1 MRISDWS
8 SDVCS
13 SDLYRFLEDTSSS
26 NANPAV
32 LSNFALRRTT
42 AREVDHGMTRI
53 RYGSHDGTIEDV
65 KAYGSTQCDAYC
77 VGYQLD
83 NEAHNITYNRVEAHH
98 FQESGTAASK
108 YWNGDGFSD
117 DRGNHGI
124 RYLTCPATE
133 CTDGGFDL
141 KSTDVYMATC
151 VSLAT
156 TRNHLLC
163 VSGELPG
170 RRRADPL

>member
-13 SDLYRFLEDTSSS
+13 SDL
-26 NANPAV
+26 
-32 LSNFALRRTT
+32 
-42 AREVDHGMTRI
+42 
-53 RYGSHDGTIEDV
+53 
-65 KAYGSTQCDAYC
+65 AYGSTQCDAYC

-117 DRGNHGI
+117 ERGNHGI
-124 RYLTCPATE
+124 RYLTCTAPE

-141 KSTDVYMATC
+141 KSTEDRKSV
-151 VSLAT
+151 
-156 TRNHLLC
+156 
-163 VSGELPG
+163 VSGKRVSVRVDIGG
-170 RRRADPL
+170 RGVLKQKKNLRDENTIQRTLNNTMRYHST

>member
-1 MRISDWS
+1 MKRRPPRSTRTDTLFPYTTLFRSAENI
-8 SDVCS
+8 
-13 SDLYRFLEDTSSS
+13 YRFLEDTSSS

-83 NEAHNITYNRVEAHH
+83 NAIGR
-98 FQESGTAASK
+98 AS
-108 YWNGDGFSD
+108 
-117 DRGNHGI
+117 
-124 RYLTCPATE
+124 C
-133 CTDGGFDL
+133 
-141 KSTDVYMATC
+141 
-151 VSLAT
+151 
-156 TRNHLLC
+156 
-163 VSGELPG
+163 
-170 RRRADPL
+170 RAGVC

>member
-13 SDLYRFLEDTSSS
+13 SDL
-26 NANPAV
+26 
-32 LSNFALRRTT
+32 
-42 AREVDHGMTRI
+42 
-53 RYGSHDGTIEDV
+53 
-65 KAYGSTQCDAYC
+65 AYGSTQCDAYC

-117 DRGNHGI
+117 ERGNHGI
-124 RYLTCPATE
+124 RYLTCTATE

-141 KSTDVYMATC
+141 KSTDVYMENC
-151 VSLAT
+151 VSRANKRSEEHTSELQSLKRISYAVFCLKKT
-156 TRNHLLC
+156 TKKR
-163 VSGELPG
+163 
-170 RRRADPL
+170 